1 MAKSQMTL
9 EEKVGQLFILAFPG
23 KDSNALERAAQIIS
37 NYHIGGCYI
46 SQDNAETFD
55 EAWRLSR
62 TLQGVAKSS
71 GPKLPLLLGVDQE
84 GAWGVLIPEATIGPG
99 NLALGLNENTDQTEE
114 IYGIFAQE
122 MGAVGYNC
130 ILGPCADVNLDVRNP
145 IIGTRS
151 FGEKPKQVAAHVRAA
166 IRALRNKKV
175 ISCAKHFP
183 GHGDTHSD
191 SHREIPVV
199 DKPLYRLREQELLP
213 FQAAIDEGV
222 DMIMSSHILYPQ
234 LDKTFPATLSHN
246 ILTGLLRE
254 DMGFGGVLITDS
266 MNMGAIRRFYQHEE
280 AAVQSL
286 LAGADLIMLSEEHYD
301 HSTDYWAKQ
310 QAEIRAVIRAV
321 QTGRIPAAQLD
332 KKLERMIRLKQ
343 KIQPGQSEP
352 PSIKPIPKPQSRE
365 AEQRI
370 ARSAVRL
377 LRPLRGVRNQNGAIP
392 LKTAK
397 SLALLNATPKS
408 AYRNLLNARGIGP
421 NQAEPAFEAFAALF
435 CNHRPE
441 TAVLDFDQNLEDAL
455 SRYDAIIVVTEDHP
469 LPGEDFEKTL
479 QIQRVQQLLQ
489 NKTLCDRLIILA
501 LRSPYDLLE
510 FGAAQCYIST
520 HSGRSCSARAAALAV
535 AAPNAWPA
543 VLAAPA
549 ALAGPAANAWPAKP
563 I

>member
-1 MAKSQMTL
+1 MAKSVSQMTL

-23 KDSNALERAAQIIS
+23 KDSNALERAGQITRD
-37 NYHIGGCYI
+37 YHIGGCYI

-55 EAWRLSR
+55 EAWQLSR

-166 IRALRNKKV
+166 IRALQNKKV

-199 DKPLYRLREQELLP
+199 GKPLAKLREQELLP

-321 QTGRIPAAQLD
+321 QTGRIPAARLD
-332 KKLERMIRLKQ
+332 EKLERIIRLKQ
-343 KIQPGQSEP
+343 KIQPGQNEP
-352 PSIKPIPKPQSRE
+352 PSTKPIPKPQSRE

-370 ARSAVRL
+370 AKSAVRL
-377 LRPLRGVRNQNGAIP
+377 LKNQNQAIP
-392 LKTAK
+392 LKNGK

-408 AYRNLLNARGIGP
+408 AYRNLLNVRGIGP

-435 CNHRPE
+435 CKQRPE
-441 TAVLDFDQNLEDAL
+441 TAVLDFDQNLQNLEEAL
-455 SRYDAIIVVTEDHP
+455 SSYDAIIVVTEDHP
-469 LPGEDFEKTL
+469 LPGEDFEKTR

-510 FGAAQCYIST
+510 FGAAQCYISA
-520 HSGRSCSARAAALAV
+520 HSGRSCSAKA
-535 AAPNAWPA
+535 
-543 VLAAPA
+543 
-549 ALAGPAANAWPAKP
+549 AANAWPAADFLANP
-563 I
+563 QNFAV